1 VSGALEQLTTKSP
14 IHCIQNEHFVMVNP
28 ENHSLSQENNNIE
41 QNSLIIFTL
50 LFDNRQHIIKRIN
63 DTDIPEHNIV

>member
-1 VSGALEQLTTKSP
+1 
-14 IHCIQNEHFVMVNP
+14 MVNP

-41 QNSLIIFTL
+41 QNSLITFTL